1 MMTGAMTHRDGQTYD
16 FVIVGAGA
24 AGCVIANR
32 LSADPGTTV
41 CLVEAGPS
49 DLSPAAAFK
58 SRLPSGNALLL
69 PHAKY
74 NWRHS
79 FTGGANLFDRDIPCP
94 RGRMV
99 GGSSSVNGMVYM
111 RGHASDYDHW
121 AALGNPGWSY
131 ADVLPIF
138 RRQENFHGGSGAYH
152 GTGGELH
159 VSKLR
164 HVNPLSEALVAAAG
178 ELQMPR
184 NSDFNGASQD
194 GFGTVDVT
202 QKNGERWSS
211 ARAFLHP
218 VLHRR
223 NLQVLPETLVARIRF
238 DGRRAT
244 GVTVLRGGETID
256 IAARREVILCGGTI
270 NSPHVLML
278 SGVGPAEHLKA
289 HGIDVVRDVPGVGG
303 NFQDHVTTGLS
314 MLERTAHSYAIT
326 PRFLPKL
333 MTGMARYALFRRG
346 LMSSNIVEA
355 AGFVRSRADLDRP
368 DLQFIFMASLKD
380 QSLAFPRRHGF
391 HLFVALLRPNS
402 RGHIELRSADPQ
414 ARPVLHP
421 NFLDNQDDLARLL
434 HGLKL
439 ARRLVQAPAFAAY
452 ASEERAPG
460 PSVESDN
467 ALRDYITRNV
477 VTSHHP
483 VGTCRMGPDSD
494 ANAVV
499 DSQLRVRGVT
509 GLRVA
514 DAAIMP
520 TLIGGN
526 TNAPTMMIG
535 ERCAEF
541 ITHG

>member
-1 MMTGAMTHRDGQTYD
+1 MTDANSDRHVYD
-16 FVIVGAGA
+16 YLIIGAGS
-24 AGCVIANR
+24 AGCVLANR
-32 LSADPGTTV
+32 LSADPGIRV
-41 CLVEAGPS
+41 GLIEAGPS
-49 DLSPAAAFK
+49 DRNVAAAVK

-79 FTGGANLFDRDIPCP
+79 FAGGTRLFDRDIPLP

-111 RGHASDYDHW
+111 RGHPSDYDHW
-121 AALGNPGWSY
+121 AALGNSGWSY
-131 ADVLPIF
+131 ADVLAVF
-138 RRQENFHGGSGAYH
+138 RRQEHYHGGASAFHGA
-152 GTGGELH
+152 GGELH
-159 VSKLR
+159 VSTLR
-164 HVNPLSEALVAAAG
+164 HVNPLSEALIAAAG
-178 ELQMPR
+178 ELQLPR
-184 NSDFNGASQD
+184 NLDFNGASQD

-223 NLQVLPETLVARIRF
+223 NLDVMPETLVKRIRF

-244 GVTVLRGGETID
+244 GVTIARDGATID
-256 IAARREVILCGGTI
+256 LTARREVILCGGTV

-278 SGVGPAEHLKA
+278 SGIGPADHLKA
-289 HGIDVVRDVPGVGG
+289 HSLAVVHDSPGVGG

-314 MLERTAHSYAIT
+314 MLERGAHSYAMT
-326 PRFLPKL
+326 ARFMPRLAIGL
-333 MTGMARYALFRRG
+333 LQYALFRRG

-368 DLQFIFMASLKD
+368 DLQFIFMTSLKD

-391 HLFVALLRPNS
+391 HLFAALLRPNS
-402 RGHIELRSADPQ
+402 RGRIELRSADPQ
-414 ARPVLHP
+414 ARPLLHP
-421 NFLDNQDDLARLL
+421 NFLDNEDDLARLL
-434 HGLKL
+434 YGLKL
-439 ARRLVQAPAFAAY
+439 ARRLVQAPAFAAH
-452 ASEERAPG
+452 ASEELAPG
-460 PSVESDN
+460 PGVDN
-467 ALRDYITRNV
+467 DDALRDYIIRTA

-483 VGTCRMGPDSD
+483 VGTCKMGPDTD
-494 ANAVV
+494 AGAVV
-499 DSQLRVRGVT
+499 DSQLRVRGVD

-514 DAAIMP
+514 DASIMP

-526 TNAPTMMIG
+526 TNAPTMMIA
-535 ERCAEF
+535 ERCAQF
-541 ITHG
+541 ITQR